1 MKRIII
7 SAALATGM
15 GLGVSN
21 AQAYDGTITFAGVVT
36 SQTCTVNG
44 NGTGSHDFTVTLPAV
59 SASALSAATAVA
71 GRTPFNISLS
81 ACSAGSGNVH
91 TLFES
96 ASNIDPAT
104 GNLTLNTGGASNVEI
119 QLLNSDY
126 SAIALNRGDSTQNS
140 KSTKITAG
148 TATLNY
154 FAQYY
159 ATGLASAGNVAT
171 SVLYTM
177 SYQ

>member
-1 MKRIII
+1 MHKIIVLAVL
-7 SAALATGM
+7 AAGM
-15 GLGVSN
+15 GLGAGS
-21 AQAYDGTITFAGVVT
+21 AQAYDGTITFSGIVT

-44 NGTGSHDFTVTLPAV
+44 NGTGNHDFTVTLPPV
-59 SASALSAATAVA
+59 SASALSTATSVA

-81 ACSAGSGNVH
+81 ACSAGSGTVH
-91 TLFES
+91 TLFET
-96 ASNIDPAT
+96 ASNIDPTT

-126 SAIALNRGDSTQNS
+126 SAIALNHGDSTQNS
-140 KSTKITAG
+140 KAATITGG

-159 ATGLASAGNVAT
+159 ATGQASAGNVAT